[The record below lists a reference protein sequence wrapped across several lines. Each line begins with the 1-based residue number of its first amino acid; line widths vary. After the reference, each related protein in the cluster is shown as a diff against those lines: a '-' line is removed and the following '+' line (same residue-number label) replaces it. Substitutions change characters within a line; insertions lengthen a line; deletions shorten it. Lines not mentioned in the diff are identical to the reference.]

1 MKTRV
6 VVDTVAGSGESP
18 ERVVLGIFY
27 DENVARI
34 DISVSESLFDREP
47 QIDVFRRSF
56 QELLS
61 ALKKWEAEHGQ
72 IETKDEQAHTRSEAR
87 TKAG

>member
-1 MKTRV
+1 MKARV

-18 ERVVLGIFY
+18 ERVVLGFFY

-34 DISVSESLFDREP
+34 DISVPEPLFDREP
-47 QIDVFRRSF
+47 QIDVFRRSL
-56 QELLS
+56 QELLA
-61 ALKKWEAEHGQ
+61 ALNKWEADRGQ
-72 IETKDEQAHTRSEAR
+72 IETKDEQVHARSEAR